1 MINYTT
7 ISNFLSKKECEDLLQ
22 FSLTKELKPA
32 LVSDTNMLNLKS
44 RKSNI
49 FFYDYSLDFP
59 NLNEKLINIF
69 KKEVNVKGYNID
81 FTNNHFQFTQYTK
94 DGYYNWHTD
103 SSVGIFEERYC
114 SMVIQLNDEYT
125 GGELQIKNEDD
136 NEITLEEGM
145 GNLFIFY
152 SNLIH
157 RVKPVISGTRYSLVN
172 WFRLTPIE
180 NFKKTL
186 I

>member
-1 MINYTT
+1 
-7 ISNFLSKKECEDLLQ
+7 
-22 FSLTKELKPA
+22 
-32 LVSDTNMLNLKS
+32 
-44 RKSNI
+44 
-49 FFYDYSLDFP
+49 
-59 NLNEKLINIF
+59 
-69 KKEVNVKGYNID
+69 
-81 FTNNHFQFTQYTK
+81 
-94 DGYYNWHTD
+94 
-103 SSVGIFEERYC
+103 
-114 SMVIQLNDEYT
+114 MVIQLNDEYT
-125 GGELQIKNEDD
+125 GGELQIKNKDD

-152 SNLIH
+152 SKLIH

>member
-1 MINYTT
+1 MINYIT
-7 ISNFLSKKECEDLLQ
+7 IPNFLSKKECEDLLQ

-32 LVSDTNMLNLKS
+32 LVGGSKMVNLKS
-44 RKSNI
+44 RKSNV
-49 FFYDYSLDFP
+49 FFYDYNLDFP
-59 NLNEKLINIF
+59 NLNEKLIEVF

-81 FTNNHFQFTQYTK
+81 FTNNNFQFTQYTT

-103 SSVGIFEERYC
+103 SDAVTKERYC

-125 GGELQIKNEDD
+125 GGELQIKDKD
-136 NEITLEEGM
+136 SNEITLEKGV

-152 SNLIH
+152 SHLTH
-157 RVKPVISGTRYSLVN
+157 RVKPITTGTRYSLVN